1 VCPPD
6 PGRSAARLSR
16 PRPPRSWSPAV
27 RAGRTP
33 AADRWLTFGGG
44 AARLDSSSAG
54 VTPSSVR
61 ASWFAPVDG
70 LPTHDVRRAIAPER
84 DRVLWRERRR
94 LDVERRR

>member
-1 VCPPD
+1 VPTGPPGALPRGCRGLGRRA
-6 PGRSAARLSR
+6 PGRRRFARDEPL
-16 PRPPRSWSPAV
+16 PPT
-27 RAGRTP
+27 G
-33 AADRWLTFGGG
+33 WLTFAGG